1 MNNAW
6 QVYTQGLTVPRVLSE
21 LLNTLFSSNVAG
33 INSKLQF
40 VISHL
45 VFDIKFPTD
54 SIDDYAHSPG
64 PVTRVGLMTAAAERG
79 SEGRRG
85 ISIVTIVLVR
95 RRRRRSR
102 KPEEIDR
109 GPEKSHKKE
118 RGGKR
123 ERGIDNREKERGRP
137 FSAFARLFTTAS
149 GGNQRSKAGY
159 HFLNLAPFQISIL
172 AHCWLLG
179 WPR

>member
-1 MNNAW
+1 M
-6 QVYTQGLTVPRVLSE
+6 LTL
-21 LLNTLFSSNVAG
+21 TSSLARARHESWPHDG
-33 INSKLQF
+33 
-40 VISHL
+40 
-45 VFDIKFPTD
+45 
-54 SIDDYAHSPG
+54 G
-64 PVTRVGLMTAAAERG
+64 RERE

-95 RRRRRSR
+95 RRRRKSR

-123 ERGIDNREKERGRP
+123 EGIDNREKERGRP

-149 GGNQRSKAGY
+149 GGNQPSSRRGNEMPKVPPLST
-159 HFLNLAPFQISIL
+159 S
-172 AHCWLLG
+172 
-179 WPR
+179 